1 MALTITFAEEQT
13 TVPSGATVVEFDTT
27 EEAVNFTEV
36 DENGWNDPAQIQQ
49 TSNPELFT
57 NG

>member
-13 TVPSGATVVEFDTT
+13 TVPEGATVVEFGTT
-27 EEAVNFTEV
+27 EEAVNFTET
-36 DENGWNDPAQIQQ
+36 DETGWNDPAQIQQ
-49 TSNPELFT
+49 VSNPELF

>member
-13 TVPSGATVVEFDTT
+13 TVPEGATVVEFDSVG
-27 EEAVNFTEV
+27 EAVNFTET
-36 DENGWNDPAQIQQ
+36 DEAGWNDPAQTQQ

>member
-13 TVPSGATVVEFDTT
+13 TVPEGATVVEFDSVD
-27 EEAVNFTEV
+27 EAVNFTEV
-36 DENGWNDPAQIQQ
+36 DESGWNDPAQIQQ
-49 TSNPELFT
+49 TSNPELF

>member
-13 TVPSGATVVEFDTT
+13 TVPEGATVVEFDTT

-36 DENGWNDPAQIQQ
+36 DESGWNDPAQIQQ
-49 TSNPELFT
+49 VSNPELF